1 MSDKPVFSTTASMD
15 SAAGIVSANKV
26 LSNTYW
32 VLGLTL
38 AFSAMTAGLSL
49 AVGAPY
55 IGFFPTIIVFF
66 GLLFLVEKT
75 ADSGWGLP
83 AIFLLTGFLGFNLGP
98 ILSVALSFK
107 AGGTMVMQ
115 ALGGTALVFFSLSGY
130 ALSTRKDFSYL
141 SGFVMTGVLLA
152 LAGLVINYFMAI
164 PAVHLAIVSGL
175 ILVMSALILLET
187 SRIVHGGETNYIR
200 ATVTLY
206 VAVYN
211 LFQSLLML
219 IMVFTGGDD

>member
-1 MSDKPVFSTTASMD
+1 MSEKPVY
-15 SAAGIVSANKV
+15 SAAATLDPAASIASTNKV

-32 VLGLTL
+32 LLGLTL
-38 AFSAMTAGLSL
+38 AFSALTAGLSL

-55 IGFFPTIIVFF
+55 IGFFPTLIAFF

-98 ILSVALSFK
+98 ILSVALSFQT
-107 AGGTMVMQ
+107 GGTMVMQ
-115 ALGGTALVFFSLSGY
+115 ALGGTALVFFSLSAY
-130 ALSTRKDFSYL
+130 ALSSRRDFSYL
-141 SGFVMTGVLLA
+141 SGFVFTGVLLVI
-152 LAGLVINYFMAI
+152 AGAVINYFMAI
-164 PAVHLAIVSGL
+164 PAVHLAIVSAV
-175 ILVMSALILLET
+175 ILLMSAAILLET
-187 SRIVHGGETNYIR
+187 SRIIHGGETNYIR

>member
-1 MSDKPVFSTTASMD
+1 MSEKPVY
-15 SAAGIVSANKV
+15 SAAATLDPAASIVSTNKV

-32 VLGLTL
+32 LLGLTL
-38 AFSAMTAGLSL
+38 AFSALTAGLSL

-55 IGFFPTIIVFF
+55 IGFFPTLIAFF

-98 ILSVALSFK
+98 ILSVALSFQT
-107 AGGTMVMQ
+107 GGTMVMQ
-115 ALGGTALVFFSLSGY
+115 ALGGTALVFFSLSAY
-130 ALSTRKDFSYL
+130 ALSSRRDFSYL
-141 SGFVMTGVLLA
+141 SGFVFTGVLLVI
-152 LAGLVINYFMAI
+152 AGAVINYFMAI
-164 PAVHLAIVSGL
+164 PAVHLAIVSAV
-175 ILVMSALILLET
+175 ILLMSAAILLET
-187 SRIVHGGETNYIR
+187 SRIIHGGETNYIR